1 MKKELK
7 FNALFSG
14 VEKSVKNEDGSI
26 TIKGYASTYD
36 KDRVGDV
43 IEREAWTK
51 GGLTNYLKNPVV
63 LAYHDHRQPIGKTTA
78 WSVTETGL
86 EIVARISKSAGEIVE
101 LIADEVLKAFSVSI
115 RIKDADYDSEND
127 IFSIKDLELLEVSV
141 VSVPANQESLFSIAK
156 CFDND
161 KEYESF
167 KKSFTKDVESD
178 EIKTK
183 TKEPK
188 EERRMDPEEL
198 KALVAATLQG
208 EISKQKALEEETKRK
223 AAEDAA
229 RKEEVAKLAAEA
241 ASVVVKSQAEALVA
255 DLRKAQEESA
265 EEFSKKL
272 LELQNEIVEKS
283 EEISRITRRRPE
295 FADRS
300 GNSEISK
307 ELEQEIIDATFLS
320 KILEKGVDKTKFGT
334 NVLEKA
340 ANASSSFGVYGDN
353 WEQLLENRLEQ
364 DIRLELK
371 VANLFREIQ
380 LQSARQ
386 IISINTE
393 AGVRA
398 DWVSTA
404 EVSGTPRTSATTDPE
419 ITKTLGELTLSTSKL
434 AGKAFLT
441 LETEEDAIVPILPL
455 IYEDLA
461 RAHALTI
468 EWALLNNDS
477 TSAAGA
483 SSTAFA
489 DGLVKRATA
498 LSTNLT
504 ADVATGGVVSA
515 GSGKFTADHVLA
527 ARRALGKYGLDPNG
541 IVGILS
547 VDSWY
552 DLLEDPEFADIN
564 TVGAQAQK
572 ISGVVGRMYGVNFM
586 VSPEMP
592 TKASGAAGIILVNPR
607 NFVIPR
613 LRGMTVETEYSAILQ
628 RRAIV
633 ATQRLGFSH
642 LIASAK
648 AVSAIKYHA

>member
-7 FNALFSG
+7 INAFLT
-14 VEKSVKNEDGSI
+14 EKSIEDDDGSI
-26 TIKGYASTYD
+26 TIRGYASTYN
-36 KDRVGDV
+36 KDRTGDV
-43 IEREAWTK
+43 IAREAWTK

-63 LAYHDHRQPIGKTTA
+63 LAFHNHAQPVGKTTA

-86 EIVARISKSAGEIVE
+86 EIVAKISKSATNIVQ
-101 LIADEVLKAFSVSI
+101 LIADEVLKAFSVSVL
-115 RIKDADYDSEND
+115 IKDAEYDSEAD
-127 IFSIKDLELLEVSV
+127 IFVIKDLELLEISV
-141 VSVPANQESLFSIAK
+141 VSVPANQDSLFSV
-156 CFDND
+156 
-161 KEYESF
+161 E
-167 KKSFTKDVESD
+167 KSFENHADYVNFKNQYTSKSIVNEDISRTKKVE
-178 EIKTK
+178 EH
-183 TKEPK
+183 
-188 EERRMDPEEL
+188 MDPVEL
-198 KALVAATLQG
+198 EKLIASTLQG
-208 EISKQKALEEETKRK
+208 EMSKQKALEEEAKRK
-223 AAEDAA
+223 AAEEVA
-229 RKEEVAKLAAEA
+229 RKEEMARVAAEA
-241 ASVVVKSQAEALVA
+241 ATIVVKSQAEALVA

-265 EEFSKKL
+265 AEFSKKVA
-272 LELQNEIVEKS
+272 ELQDEIVSKS
-283 EEISRITRRRPE
+283 EEISRITRQQTRRPE

-300 GNSEISK
+300 GNADLSP
-307 ELEQEIIDATFLS
+307 ELAKDVTDAVFLS
-320 KILEKGVDKTKFGT
+320 KILEKCVENTTFGKK
-334 NVLEKA
+334 VLEKA
-340 ANASSSFGVYGDN
+340 ANASSSFAVYGDN

-386 IISINTE
+386 IVSINTE

-398 DWVSTA
+398 DWVTA
-404 EVSGTPRTSATTDPE
+404 SEVSGSTRTSATTDPE
-419 ITKTLGELTLSTSKL
+419 VTKTLGELTLSTSKL

-461 RAHALTI
+461 RAHALTV

-477 TSAAGA
+477 TSNAGS

-489 DGLVKRATA
+489 DGLVKRSAT
-498 LSTNLT
+498 LSTG
-504 ADVATGGVVSA
+504 VPATGALEVKHNDA
-515 GSGKFTADHVLA
+515 TQKFTADHVLA
-527 ARRALGKYGLDPNG
+527 ARRKMGRYALDPNN

-547 VDSWY
+547 VDAWY

-572 ISGVVGRMYGVNFM
+572 ITGVVGRLYGIDFI
-586 VSPEMP
+586 VSPELP
-592 TKASGAAGIILVNPR
+592 AKAASAAAIVLVNPR

-642 LIASAK
+642 LIASAP
-648 AVSAIKYHA
+648 AVSVVTYSS